1 MSLSNEDLQK
11 YIGENV
17 DSLKQELE
25 DQGYKVHLVRT
36 GRFATGC
43 IIKPPKVIGEE
54 QEKHVSVSFNG
65 DDPERKVTSI
75 RLLDD

>member
-1 MSLSNEDLQK
+1 MSLSNEDLQQ
-11 YIGENV
+11 YIGQNV
-17 DSLKQELE
+17 DSVKQELE
-25 DQGYKVHLVRT
+25 NQGCKVHLVRT

-43 IIKPPKVIGEE
+43 IMKPPRVPGQE

-65 DDPERKVTSI
+65 DDSERKVTFI